1 MLIRTKKP
9 QPDGRGTIRER
20 GGAQSGGFDEA
31 RFLLC

>member
-9 QPDGRGTIRER
+9 QLDGQGTIREQPRPRR
-20 GGAQSGGFDEA
+20 GFFHEA

>member
-9 QPDGRGTIRER
+9 QPGSRGTIREQPR
-20 GGAQSGGFDEA
+20 PRSGVFHEA

>member
-9 QPDGRGTIRER
+9 QRGGQGTIREH
-20 GGAQSGGFDEA
+20 GDAQTGGFDEA